1 MRRKTTV
8 AAVLAITLIASTT
21 AAMAAGKS
29 GGTSS
34 VWLVRYG
41 QTAPAAATAPSFGEQ
56 VTFAFTT
63 SKTTRPWVLNECF
76 QYGVRV
82 SAEVH
87 GFFDGYMFGQ
97 VYTLGPTDRWTG
109 GAADCTATL
118 LSEDHNTTQVLA
130 TTKYSV
136 TG

>member
-41 QTAPAAATAPSFGEQ
+41 QTAPAAVLPIFAPSAVVSRGV
-56 VTFAFTT
+56 VT
-63 SKTTRPWVLNECF
+63 P
-76 QYGVRV
+76 
-82 SAEVH
+82 
-87 GFFDGYMFGQ
+87 
-97 VYTLGPTDRWTG
+97 
-109 GAADCTATL
+109 
-118 LSEDHNTTQVLA
+118 
-130 TTKYSV
+130 
-136 TG
+136 

>member
-1 MRRKTTV
+1 MRKTAV
-8 AAVLAITLIASTT
+8 AAVLTITLIASMS
-21 AAMAAGKS
+21 AAMAAGK
-29 GGTSS
+29 GGSTSS

-41 QTAPAAATAPSFGEQ
+41 QTASAAATAPSFGEQ

-63 SKTTRPWVLNECF
+63 NKTTRPWVSNECF
-76 QYGVRV
+76 QDGVRV

-97 VYTLGPTDRWTG
+97 VYTLGPTDKWTG
-109 GAADCTATL
+109 GAANCTAKL
-118 LSEDHNTTQVLA
+118 LSEDRNNTQVLA
-130 TTKYSV
+130 STTYSV